1 MKKTACQLAA
11 AALALLILCVICRF
25 CFFRTYPMYYHLA
38 PVKLAAAQARGFR
51 IVSADPS
58 VASAGPAEIR
68 DGVLRIPVIPGQRGE
83 TTLELQ
89 DAEGRS
95 LGFIPVRVTR
105 FQTVYESVSGGFS
118 GDSMAM
124 AASTVFWIFACFIM
138 IRSFCRA
145 RGPAFYRHDTIYY
158 AGFALFSGITGLNLF
173 AATLRHLV
181 HPESYSM
188 LELYSALS
196 GASMQFLRLTAP
208 LAVIFAIFMA
218 AGNIALFLRVRPRAR
233 NALGLGVSLLL
244 VLGIAA
250 GLRLYSLDFSGS
262 EWEMRIRSALLN
274 TYATVFVYFECMLT
288 GSVICGLISAHHIP
302 SLPRDFII
310 ILGCW
315 FRPDGSLPP
324 LIRGRVD
331 RALAYWR
338 KQRESTGLEAVFVPS
353 GGQGPDESMP
363 EAEAMRRYLLAQ
375 GIPEQ
380 LILPES
386 ASRNTLENMQFSR
399 EIILARN
406 PHPRVIFST
415 TGYHV
420 FRSGVWASL
429 AGLPAEGIGSRTK
442 WWFWPNAFMRET
454 VGLLQKRWKQELLFL
469 GALLAYFLLLTF
481 FVG

>member
-38 PVKLAAAQARGFR
+38 PAKLAAAQARGFR

-124 AASTVFWIFACFIM
+124 VASTVFWIFACFIM

-288 GSVICGLISAHHIP
+288 GSVICGLISAHHVP

-353 GGQGPDESMP
+353 GGCRNP
-363 EAEAMRRYLLAQ
+363 
-375 GIPEQ
+375 
-380 LILPES
+380 LPETPWRTCSSPGKSFWPAIRIPGLSFPPPDITSFAAASGLPWPACRPKAS
-386 ASRNTLENMQFSR
+386 AAGPNGGSGPTRSCGKPSAF
-399 EIILARN
+399 
-406 PHPRVIFST
+406 
-415 TGYHV
+415 
-420 FRSGVWASL
+420 FRSA
-429 AGLPAEGIGSRTK
+429 GSRSCF
-442 WWFWPNAFMRET
+442 FWARCWPT
-454 VGLLQKRWKQELLFL
+454 SCC
-469 GALLAYFLLLTF
+469 
-481 FVG
+481 